1 LPRITPAAACRR
13 ALGAA
18 ALAAAA
24 AAASAAALE
33 PPYDAVKRRARCDL
47 EPDASLACRYR
58 AGRDLEFELRR
69 VGERDVELRLIRS
82 SEAGDYRADG
92 EMMSR
97 CVFVRHGAR
106 GREQGGSEF
115 SYAFVSG
122 RNGFVY
128 QSLRDCRLA
137 R

>member
-1 LPRITPAAACRR
+1 LPRITPAAACRH

-18 ALAAAA
+18 ALGVAAATAAAA
-24 AAASAAALE
+24 IE
-33 PPYDAVKRRARCDL
+33 PPYDAVKHGARCDL
-47 EPDASLACRYR
+47 EPDGSLACRYR
-58 AGRDLEFELRR
+58 AGRDLEFVLRR
-69 VGERDVELRLIRS
+69 VGERKVELRLIRS
-82 SEAGDYRADG
+82 TEAGDYRADA
-92 EMMSR
+92 EMMAH

-115 SYAFVSG
+115 TYAFVSG

-128 QSLRDCRLA
+128 RGLRDCRLA

>member
-1 LPRITPAAACRR
+1 V
-13 ALGAA
+13 LGAA
-18 ALAAAA
+18 LVCAAAPALAI
-24 AAASAAALE
+24 E
-33 PPYDAVKRRARCDL
+33 PPFEATRKGAHCDL
-47 EPDASLACRYR
+47 EADGSLACRYR

-69 VGERDVELRLIRS
+69 VGERGVELRLIRS
-82 SEAGDYRADG
+82 SEAGDYRADR

-97 CVFVRHGAR
+97 CVFVRHGER

-128 QSLRDCRLA
+128 PSLRDCRHA

>member
-1 LPRITPAAACRR
+1 MPRITPAAACRR

-24 AAASAAALE
+24 AAAAVE
-33 PPYDAVKRRARCDL
+33 PPYDAVTRGARCDL
-47 EPDASLACRYR
+47 ETDGSLACRYR

-82 SEAGDYRADG
+82 SEAGDYRADS
-92 EMMSR
+92 EMTGR

-128 QSLRDCRLA
+128 RSLRDCRLA

>member
-1 LPRITPAAACRR
+1 VRR
-13 ALGAA
+13 GVDCNL
-18 ALAAAA
+18 
-24 AAASAAALE
+24 
-33 PPYDAVKRRARCDL
+33 R
-47 EPDASLACRYR
+47 PDGSLACRYR
-58 AGRDLEFELRR
+58 AGRDLEFELRH
-69 VGERDVELRLIRS
+69 VGERRVELRLIRS

-128 QSLRDCRLA
+128 QSLRDCRRA

>member
-1 LPRITPAAACRR
+1 MPRITPAAACRR

-24 AAASAAALE
+24 SAAAAVE
-33 PPYDAVKRRARCDL
+33 PPYDAVTRGARCDL
-47 EPDASLACRYR
+47 EADGSLACRYR
-58 AGRDLEFELRR
+58 AGRDLDFELRR
-69 VGERDVELRLIRS
+69 VGERKVELRLIRS
-82 SEAGDYRADG
+82 SEAGDYRADV
-92 EMMSR
+92 EMMER

-128 QSLRDCRLA
+128 RSLRDCRLA

>member
-1 LPRITPAAACRR
+1 LPRNTPGGAFRR
-13 ALGAA
+13 ALAAA

-24 AAASAAALE
+24 PAQALDTPYEAA
-33 PPYDAVKRRARCDL
+33 RRGARCDL
-47 EPDASLACRYR
+47 EADGSLSCRY
-58 AGRDLEFELRR
+58 AVGRDLAFELRR
-69 VGERDVELRLIRS
+69 VGEPEVALRLLRS
-82 SEAGDYRADG
+82 GEDGDYRADA

-106 GREQGGSEF
+106 GRQAGGSDF
-115 SYAFVSG
+115 DYAFVSG

-128 QSLRDCRLA
+128 RHLRDCRQA